1 MKITCSRAI
10 TLAVGLLILS
20 TVGYAQNLCFTT
32 SAVINVSASP
42 LAKALVSL
50 SSQTGCPIGYEAKL
64 VRPFRSSTVKG
75 RLTPTEAL
83 IRMVRGTGLEVHADS
98 MGLHISQADQE
109 AIGLKAATLQASL
122 GQAVKSQKVGQH
134 TANGLFAKLGDVRT
148 SVVDLARS
156 QGFVSAAE
164 KASYQRTFTEVER
177 VLVIGQ

>member
-1 MKITCSRAI
+1 M
-10 TLAVGLLILS
+10 
-20 TVGYAQNLCFTT
+20 
-32 SAVINVSASP
+32 
-42 LAKALVSL
+42 
-50 SSQTGCPIGYEAKL
+50 
-64 VRPFRSSTVKG
+64 
-75 RLTPTEAL
+75 PTEAL

-109 AIGLKAATLQASL
+109 AIGLKAATLQASV
-122 GQAVKSQKVGQH
+122 GQAIKSQKIGQH

-177 VLVIGQ
+177 VLVSGQ